1 MFDLCLDNRSDREE
15 VIMSKHEI
23 EKTVSKS
30 SVFSLHTSGRN
41 HDNYLFCGHQVLN
54 TAHVS
59 QCYHPATTS
68 CLDRIPGSNVAFIFQ
83 NFKNDL
89 VLILCFLVKTHDG

>member
-1 MFDLCLDNRSDREE
+1 MKLKRLL
-15 VIMSKHEI
+15 
-23 EKTVSKS
+23 VSLVCFHYTRLAETIS
-30 SVFSLHTSGRN
+30 NS
-41 HDNYLFCGHQVLN
+41 YLFCGHQVLN

-89 VLILCFLVKTHDG
+89 VLILCFLVKTHGGYSMYYSEVNFT